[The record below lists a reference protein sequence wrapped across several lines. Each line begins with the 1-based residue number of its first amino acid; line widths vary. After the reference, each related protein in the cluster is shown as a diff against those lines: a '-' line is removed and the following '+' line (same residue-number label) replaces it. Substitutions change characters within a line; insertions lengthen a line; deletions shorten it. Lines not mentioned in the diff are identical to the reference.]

1 MNYIEDRAFKAV
13 IKLKWGCWGS
23 PNPMTGILIRKKNLD
38 TKRDKKGEPCE
49 DAARVQLSTSQGEA
63 LGETSSAGTRIWD
76 L

>member
-1 MNYIEDRAFKAV
+1 
-13 IKLKWGCWGS
+13 
-23 PNPMTGILIRKKNLD
+23 MTGILIRKKNLD